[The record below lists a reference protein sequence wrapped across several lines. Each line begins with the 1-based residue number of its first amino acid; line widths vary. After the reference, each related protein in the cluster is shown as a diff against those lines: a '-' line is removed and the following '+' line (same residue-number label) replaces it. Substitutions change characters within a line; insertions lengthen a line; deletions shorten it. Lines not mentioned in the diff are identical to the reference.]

1 LLTLEK
7 PARTSVDEALV
18 LHDDITALNAA
29 VAANAAAGAQINLP
43 CGTYNITSS
52 VRITVAKI
60 GFSGYG
66 TCSIINGYGVP
77 IHWKSSSTS
86 PAITGGFGT
95 GAAIVAKSGFRAFQ
109 IKTGTDGTASSGI
122 VRLPLA
128 VNGWTCSANDL
139 TTHSS
144 TVAQTVQT
152 ASTTTSAT
160 LANYTAAG
168 SSGPWT
174 AGDVLNVACQPY

>member
-1 LLTLEK
+1 
-7 PARTSVDEALV
+7 VV
-18 LHDDITALNAA
+18 N
-29 VAANAAAGAQINLP
+29 AGA
-43 CGTYNITSS
+43 THFAITGNTFEGNDPDY
-52 VRITVAKI
+52 VQMNA
-60 GFSGYG
+60 GY
-66 TCSIINGYGVP
+66 
-77 IHWKSSSTS
+77 SSTQIEADNSGS
-86 PAITGGFGT
+86 PSSAITGGFGT

-160 LANYTAAG
+160 LANYTVAG